1 MKIALA
7 IADGRSTVVAKT
19 ADNRV
24 LLSRLSKKESMF
36 DDEASWEATDTVLD
50 VAGDDVEFMLLDK
63 EQRNLYLASR
73 QSITVVDV
81 GDASAPAVKHKLNL
95 VENGQQITSV
105 EFLNGEN
112 SCWSAMPR
120 ASWHSGHWCATTK
133 TTSTCRN
140 YAASSWP
147 IARS

>member
-112 SCWSAMPR
+112 SCWSRCQGRVGTVVTGAQRPKLR
-120 ASWHSGHWCATTK
+120 QHAEITQLQVG
-133 TTSTCRN
+133 R
-140 YAASSWP
+140 
-147 IARS
+147 